1 MRRQRPPC
9 EAAPSSGPR
18 VRRNSQN
25 VLPWRSWPGRD
36 AACEQSR
43 ARDGAGA
50 RAGWAYRCRSAS
62 ARAGGGLSTCT
73 MLARWGL
80 SASETWTGRRWQ
92 FHAVAMGKLEVE
104 DGRGSSGLL
113 ELPLG
118 SPPHLHRQPHP
129 ATPSPTSLM
138 IGRRQLGINKERPA
152 ALLTYRPCTSIIAEQ
167 QASTPTQA

>member
-1 MRRQRPPC
+1 MCCLGGHGLVAMLRVSSLEHGTGQGQGLAGPTDVEALPPGQAEGFPLVPC
-9 EAAPSSGPR
+9 
-18 VRRNSQN
+18 
-25 VLPWRSWPGRD
+25 L
-36 AACEQSR
+36 
-43 ARDGAGA
+43 RDGAYPLRRHG
-50 RAGWAYRCRSAS
+50 R
-62 ARAGGGLSTCT
+62 GGGGSS
-73 MLARWGL
+73 MRWRWG
-80 SASETWTGRRWQ
+80 SWRWKT
-92 FHAVAMGKLEVE
+92 VEV
-104 DGRGSSGLL
+104 RPVL